1 MKEFDCVI
9 IGGGP
14 GGYAAAIRA
23 AQEGLSV
30 ALVEK
35 EALGGTCLNWGCI
48 PTKSLLHAADVLRQT
63 RDAKA
68 LGVLIKGVDID
79 LAQMVKQSRDA
90 ANQLSNGIAGL
101 MRKHKITVFNE
112 TAEILGVGPVSYT
125 HLTLPT
131 MIGV

>member
-68 LGVLIKGVDID
+68 LGVSIKGCLLYTSPSPRDVEE
-79 LAQMVKQSRDA
+79 SRMPSSA
-90 ANQLSNGIAGL
+90 
-101 MRKHKITVFNE
+101 
-112 TAEILGVGPVSYT
+112 
-125 HLTLPT
+125 
-131 MIGV
+131 

>member
-9 IGGGP
+9 IEGGP

-35 EALGGTCLNWGCI
+35 EALGGT
-48 PTKSLLHAADVLRQT
+48 SLGMYSHQVVAPRRRSKT
-63 RDAKA
+63 DARCEA
-68 LGVLIKGVDID
+68 LGVSIKGVDID

-90 ANQLSNGIAGL
+90 AISCLKDRRSNAQ
-101 MRKHKITVFNE
+101 
-112 TAEILGVGPVSYT
+112 A
-125 HLTLPT
+125 
-131 MIGV
+131 

>member
-90 ANQLSNGIAGL
+90 ANQLSKGIAGL

-112 TAEILGVGPVSYT
+112 TAEILGVGQSRHVQKFFRR
-125 HLTLPT
+125 
-131 MIGV
+131 